1 MPAQQWRQDQ
11 GSWPGFGPMWVSW
24 MLWHICAARFRAPTG
39 RRVWQGAKL
48 LVEKTVTEMLVVVR
62 PAQQ

>member
-1 MPAQQWRQDQ
+1 MWT
-11 GSWPGFGPMWVSW
+11 GLGPGRG
-24 MLWHICAARFRAPTG
+24 LPTG

-48 LVEKTVTEMLVVVR
+48 LVEKTVMEMSAVVI